1 MSNSELPLSVDS
13 VKPFE
18 QGSERSGQMPVA
30 GFRRLLPLL
39 VDDSGD
45 VDLSLSFSFDEDK
58 RRVIAGRLS
67 ATLNVQCQRCLE
79 PMALAVASEFRVG
92 VVDSETLAE
101 QLPAELEPVV
111 VQEREI
117 DIGGLVEDELIMSLP
132 EFPLHEADQCHAT
145 ATLERIN
152 NSADADFERGR
163 RERKNPFQEALAG
176 LGSSGSD
183 GQEPEQ

>member
-13 VKPFE
+13 VKPFD
-18 QGSERSGQMPVA
+18 QGSERSGRMPVA
-30 GFRRLLPLL
+30 GFKRLLPLL
-39 VDDSGD
+39 VDDSGEVD
-45 VDLSLSFSFDEDK
+45 VSLAFSFDEDK
-58 RRVIAGRLS
+58 RRVIEGQLS
-67 ATLNVQCQRCLE
+67 ATLNVECQRCLE
-79 PMALAVASEFRVG
+79 PMALSVASEFRVG

-101 QLPAELEPVV
+101 QLPTELEPVV

-117 DIGGLVEDELIMSLP
+117 DVGGLVEDELIMSLP

-152 NSADADFERGR
+152 NSADADYERQRGK
-163 RERKNPFQEALAG
+163 RENPFREALAG
-176 LGSSGSD
+176 LGTSGSD

>member
-18 QGSERSGQMPVA
+18 QGSKRSGQMPVA
-30 GFRRLLPLL
+30 AFRRLLPLL

-45 VDLSLSFSFDEDK
+45 VDVTLAFSFDEDK
-58 RRVIAGRLS
+58 RRVIRGTVS
-67 ATLNVQCQRCLE
+67 ATLSVQCQRCLE
-79 PMALAVASEFRVG
+79 PMSLAVASEFQVG
-92 VVDSETLAE
+92 VVESEALAE

-111 VQEREI
+111 VQQREV
-117 DIGGLVEDELIMSLP
+117 DVEGLLEDELIMSLP
-132 EFPLHEADQCHAT
+132 EFPLHESGQCHAT

-152 NSADADFERGR
+152 KSADADFERHS

-183 GQEPEQ
+183 GQEPE